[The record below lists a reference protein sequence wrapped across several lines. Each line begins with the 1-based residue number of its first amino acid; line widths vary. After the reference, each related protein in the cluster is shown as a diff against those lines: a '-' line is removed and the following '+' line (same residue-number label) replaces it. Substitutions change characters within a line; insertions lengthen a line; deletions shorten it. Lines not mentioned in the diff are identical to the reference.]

1 MVKDIEEYPNKSLI
15 HFLKSFFFK
24 FRQNDS
30 TSKKVFDHYFFDS
43 KYYLHPTASIEDFSS
58 LLNIS
63 PDELD
68 HISKVFYNCLFKT
81 LLNEYRYTY
90 FLNEL
95 KNPINSNLPMDSII
109 KLSGYDDKNN
119 FLEVVK
125 NKSNSPNI

>member
-1 MVKDIEEYPNKSLI
+1 MSVFN
-15 HFLKSFFFK
+15 FFK
-24 FRQNDS
+24 NFLLKYRNSDPDYK
-30 TSKKVFDHYFFDS
+30 TVFDHYFFDS
-43 KYYLHPTASIEDFSS
+43 KYYLNPTASIEDFSS
-58 LLNIS
+58 LLNVS
-63 PDELD
+63 PAHLN
-68 HISKVFYNCLFKT
+68 HISKVNYNCLFET

-119 FLEVVK
+119 FFEVVK

>member
-1 MVKDIEEYPNKSLI
+1 MTLI

-24 FRQNDS
+24 FGQNDS

-109 KLSGYDDKNN
+109 KLSGSDDKNN